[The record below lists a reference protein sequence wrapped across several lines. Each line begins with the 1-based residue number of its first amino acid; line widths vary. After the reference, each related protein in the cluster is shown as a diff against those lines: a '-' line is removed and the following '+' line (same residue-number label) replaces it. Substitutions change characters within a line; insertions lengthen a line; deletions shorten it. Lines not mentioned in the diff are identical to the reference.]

1 MTIVKMNDLSRRDFL
16 RTGTM
21 AVAGA
26 HMPMPRPSVDALD
39 PSKLTPFVDRLP
51 VPTILRPTGTRPHPD
66 HPGQQIPYYR
76 VAMRETREKVHRD
89 LPPTRMWSF
98 GGSFPGPTLEA
109 ESGKR
114 VL

>member
-51 VPTILRPTGTRPHPD
+51 VPPILRPTGTRPHPD
-66 HPGQQIPYYR
+66 HPEQQIPYYR
-76 VAMRETREKVHRD
+76 VAMRETRQQERMG
-89 LPPTRMWSF
+89 LPSSSLWSF
-98 GGSFPGPTLEA
+98 DSTVPGPTRE
-109 ESGKR
+109 
-114 VL
+114 